1 MSFDKNLLDIICCP
15 ATRLPMSA
23 MSTATL
29 AKLNG
34 LIQEQKIRDR
44 DDTVVTEELQEALV
58 TDDGQIAYPV
68 VDGIPVL
75 LEERGISLSQLDA
88 S

>member
-15 ATRLPMSA
+15 VTRLPMEA
-23 MSTATL
+23 MSPATL

-34 LIQEQKIRDR
+34 LIQEQKIKSR
-44 DDTVVTEELQEALV
+44 DDAVVTEALQEALV

>member
-15 ATRLPMSA
+15 ATRLPMAA
-23 MSTATL
+23 MSPATL

-34 LIQEQKIRDR
+34 LIEEQKIRSR
-44 DDTVVTEELQEALV
+44 DDAVVTEALQEALV

-75 LEERGISLSQLDA
+75 LEERGISLSQLD
-88 S
+88 SS

>member
-15 ATRLPMSA
+15 VTRQPMGSMSA
-23 MSTATL
+23 ATL

-44 DDTVVTEELQEALV
+44 DDAVVAEELQEALV
-58 TDDGQIAYPV
+58 TDDGKIAYPV

-75 LEERGISLSQLDA
+75 LEERGISLGQLDVF
-88 S
+88 